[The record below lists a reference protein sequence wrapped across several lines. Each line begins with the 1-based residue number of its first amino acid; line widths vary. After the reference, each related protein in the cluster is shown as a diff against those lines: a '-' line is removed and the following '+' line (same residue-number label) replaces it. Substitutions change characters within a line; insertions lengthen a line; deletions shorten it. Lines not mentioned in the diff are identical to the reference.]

1 MLFNRIWI
9 GFFGIAFLVGTYYLI
24 FEDKVNIYKEMMDA
38 LFASAKSAFDVSIG
52 LTGALCF
59 WLGFM
64 RIGEK
69 GGAVQWLSRLI
80 SPLFVRIFPGIPKN
94 HPASGS
100 IMMNF
105 SANMLGL
112 DNAATPLGLKAMQEM
127 QELNPDK
134 ETASNAQ
141 IMFLALN
148 TAGLTIIPVGVL
160 SIRSQFHSD
169 NTTEV
174 FLPILITTFL
184 SALFALIIV
193 AIKQRIRLIDPVIL
207 AYFLG
212 GLGFITSLLLC
223 SYWYPQYTEAISN
236 IMGNGILFAIIL
248 LFLILAIRK
257 KVVVYEEFIEGAKEG
272 FQVAITIVPYVV
284 AILCAIGLFRASG
297 ALDLLL
303 LGIRKLFEI
312 IGMVHT
318 EFVDA
323 LPVGLIKPFSGSGGR
338 AMFQSIVESNTK
350 GTIKGVD
357 TFVAKIAATMQG
369 GTETTFY
376 ILAVY
381 FGSVKIKNTRYAAG
395 VGLIV
400 DLIGIIIAILVSYLF
415 YQVPAVK

>member
-9 GFFGIAFLVGTYYLI
+9 GFFLIAFLVGTSKLI
-24 FEDKVNIYKEMMDA
+24 FWQDLDIYKRMMEA
-38 LFASAKSAFDVSIG
+38 LFASAKSGFEISLG

-80 SPLFVRIFPGIPKN
+80 SPLFIRIFPEIPKN
-94 HPASGS
+94 HPAAGS

-127 QELNPDK
+127 QELNPNK

-148 TAGLTIIPVGVL
+148 TAGLTIVPVSVVA
-160 SIRSQFHSD
+160 IRSQSHSD

-174 FLPILITTFL
+174 CLPILITTFL
-184 SALFALIIV
+184 SALFALIVV
-193 AIKQRIRLIDPVIL
+193 AIKQRIKLIDPVVI

-212 GLGFITSLLLC
+212 GLGFVTSLLLC
-223 SYWYPQYTEAISN
+223 SLWFPQYTEVISN
-236 IMGNGILFAIIL
+236 ILGNGILFAIIL
-248 LFLILAIRK
+248 LFLLLAIRK

-272 FQVAITIVPYVV
+272 FQVAITIIPYVI

-297 ALDLLL
+297 ALDAVQDGLVW
-303 LGIRKLFEI
+303 FFTT

-318 EFVDA
+318 EFVEA

-338 AMFQSIVESNTK
+338 AMMQSVIESNTTA
-350 GTIKGVD
+350 TIKGVD
-357 TFVAKIAATMQG
+357 TFVGKIAATMQG

-415 YQVPAVK
+415 YHVPAVK

>member
-9 GFFGIAFLVGTYYLI
+9 GFFGVAFIVGTYYLV
-24 FEDKVNIYKEMMDA
+24 FEQDLDIYKRMMDA
-38 LFASAKSAFDVSIG
+38 LFDSAKSAFEISIG

-80 SPLFVRIFPGIPKN
+80 SPLFIRIFPGIPKN
-94 HPASGS
+94 HPAAGS

-148 TAGLTIIPVGVL
+148 TAGLTIIPVSVL
-160 SIRSQFHSD
+160 ALRSKYLSD

-193 AIKQRIRLIDPVIL
+193 AIKQRIRLIDPVVI

-212 GLGFITSLLLC
+212 GLGFVSSLLIC
-223 SYWYPQYTEAISN
+223 SLYFPQYTEVISN
-236 IMGNGILFAIIL
+236 IMGNGILFSIIL

-303 LGIRKLFEI
+303 RGFIELFKA

-338 AMFQSIVESNTK
+338 AMLQSIIEANT
-350 GTIKGVD
+350 TDTVKGVD

-400 DLIGIIIAILVSYLF
+400 DLIGIIIAILVSYMF
-415 YQVPAVK
+415 YQVPAVT

>member
-9 GFFGIAFLVGTYYLI
+9 GFFGIAFLVGTYYLV
-24 FEDKVNIYKEMMDA
+24 FEHDLEIYKRMMDA
-38 LFASAKSAFDVSIG
+38 LFDSAKSAFEISIG

-69 GGAVQWLSRLI
+69 GGAVQWLSKLI
-80 SPLFVRIFPGIPKN
+80 SPLFVRIFPEIPKN
-94 HPASGS
+94 HPAAGS

-127 QELNPDK
+127 QELNPNK

-148 TAGLTIIPVGVL
+148 TAGLTIIPVSVL
-160 SIRSQFHSD
+160 AMRSKFLSD

-184 SALFALIIV
+184 SAMFALIIV
-193 AIKQRIRLIDPVIL
+193 AIKQRIKLIDPVVL

-212 GLGFITSLLLC
+212 GLGFVTSLLLC
-223 SYWYPQYTEAISN
+223 SYWFPQHTEAISN

-297 ALDLLL
+297 ALELLL
-303 LGIRKLFEI
+303 EGFVRFFGW
-312 IGMVHT
+312 IGMAHT
-318 EFVDA
+318 EFVEA

-338 AMFQSIVESNTK
+338 AMLQSIIESNT
-350 GTIKGVD
+350 TETVKGVD

-400 DLIGIIIAILVSYLF
+400 DVIGIIIAILVSYMF
-415 YQVPAVK
+415 YHVPAVK

>member
-9 GFFGIAFLVGTYYLI
+9 GFFGIAFIVGTYYLI
-24 FEDKVNIYKEMMDA
+24 FEQDLDIYKRMMDA
-38 LFASAKSAFDVSIG
+38 LFDSAKSAFEISIG

-69 GGAVQWLSRLI
+69 GGAVTLI
-80 SPLFVRIFPGIPKN
+80 SKLIAPLFVRVFPEIPRN
-94 HPASGS
+94 HPAVGS

-112 DNAATPLGLKAMQEM
+112 DNAATPLGLKAMKEM
-127 QELNPDK
+127 QELNPEK

-148 TAGLTIIPVGVL
+148 TAGLTIIPVSVL
-160 SIRSQFHSD
+160 ALRSKYLSD

-184 SALFALIIV
+184 SALFALVIV
-193 AIKQRIRLIDPVIL
+193 AIKQRIRLIDPVVI

-212 GLGFITSLLLC
+212 GLGFVSSLLIC
-223 SYWYPQYTEAISN
+223 SLYFPQYTEVISN
-236 IMGNGILFAIIL
+236 IMGNGILFSIIIL
-248 LFLILAIRK
+248 FLVLAVRK

-303 LGIRKLFEI
+303 RGFIELFKA

-318 EFVDA
+318 EFVQA

-338 AMFQSIVESNTK
+338 AMLQSIIETNT
-350 GTIKGVD
+350 TETVKGVD

-400 DLIGIIIAILVSYLF
+400 DLIGIIIAILVSYMF

>member
-9 GFFGIAFLVGTYYLI
+9 GFFLIAFVVGTSKLI
-24 FEDKVNIYKEMMDA
+24 FWHDLDIYKRMMEA
-38 LFASAKSAFDVSIG
+38 LFTSAKTAFEISLG
-52 LTGALCF
+52 LTGAICL

-69 GGAVQWLSRLI
+69 GGAILWLSKLI

-112 DNAATPLGLKAMQEM
+112 DNAATPLGLRAMKEM

-134 ETASNAQ
+134 ETASDAQ

-148 TAGLTIIPVGVL
+148 TAGLTIVPVSVL
-160 SIRSQFHSD
+160 AIRSQYLSE

-184 SALFALIIV
+184 SAMFALIIV
-193 AIKQRIRLIDPVIL
+193 SIKQRIKLIDPVVL

-212 GLGFITSLLLC
+212 GLAFISSLLLC
-223 SYWYPQYTEAISN
+223 SFWYPQYTEVISN

-248 LFLILAIRK
+248 LFLILAMRK
-257 KVVVYEEFIEGAKEG
+257 KVLVYDEFIEGAKEG
-272 FQVAITIVPYVV
+272 FQIAITIIPYIV

-297 ALDLLL
+297 SLEAIQDGLTW
-303 LGIRKLFEI
+303 FFTA
-312 IGMVHT
+312 IGLAHT
-318 EFVDA
+318 EFVEA

-338 AMFQSIVESNTK
+338 AMMQSVIESNT
-350 GTIKGVD
+350 TATVKGVD
-357 TFVAKIAATMQG
+357 TFVGKLAATMQG

>member
-1 MLFNRIWI
+1 MLLNRIWI
-9 GFFGIAFLVGTYYLI
+9 SFFLIAFVVGSCKLVFYQ
-24 FEDKVNIYKEMMDA
+24 DMNIYKDMMEA
-38 LFASAKSAFDVSIG
+38 LFDSAKTAFEISLG

-69 GGAVQWLSRLI
+69 GGAVRLLSRLI
-80 SPLFVRIFPGIPKN
+80 APLVSRVFPEIPKD
-94 HPASGS
+94 HPAVGS

-160 SIRSQFHSD
+160 AMRSQYNST

-184 SALFALIIV
+184 SAFLAFIIV
-193 AIKQRIRLIDPVIL
+193 AIKQRIRVLDPIVL
-207 AYFLG
+207 AYLLG
-212 GLGFITSLLLC
+212 GLGFIASLLIITAF
-223 SYWYPQYTEAISN
+223 YPQYTEPISN
-236 IMGNGILFAIIL
+236 VLGNGL
-248 LFLILAIRK
+248 LFGIIVLFLFLGMYR

-272 FQVAITIVPYVV
+272 FQVAIKIVPYVV
-284 AILCAIGLFRASG
+284 AILTGIAVFRASG
-297 ALDLLL
+297 TLDVILE
-303 LGIRKLFEI
+303 GFRWFFMS
-312 IGMVHT
+312 IGLVHT

-338 AMFQSIVESNTK
+338 AMLQNVIEGGGNSVK
-350 GTIKGVD
+350 YGVD
-357 TFVAKIAATMQG
+357 HFVSKIAATMQG

-381 FGSVKIKNTRYAAG
+381 FGSVGIKRTRYAAG

-400 DLIGIIIAILVSYLF
+400 DIIGIVIAILVSYLF
-415 YQVPAVK
+415 YQVPPIK

>member
-1 MLFNRIWI
+1 
-9 GFFGIAFLVGTYYLI
+9 
-24 FEDKVNIYKEMMDA
+24 MMDA
-38 LFASAKSAFDVSIG
+38 LFDSAKSAFEISIG

-69 GGAVQWLSRLI
+69 GGAITLI
-80 SPLFVRIFPGIPKN
+80 SKLIAPLFVRVFPDIPRN
-94 HPASGS
+94 HPAVGS

-127 QELNPDK
+127 QDLNPNK

-148 TAGLTIIPVGVL
+148 TAGLTIIPVSVL
-160 SIRSQFHSD
+160 AMRSKFLSD

-193 AIKQRIRLIDPVIL
+193 AIKQKIKLIDPVVI
-207 AYFLG
+207 AYFIG
-212 GLGFITSLLLC
+212 GLGFISSLLVC
-223 SYWYPQYTEAISN
+223 SLYFPQYTEVISN
-236 IMGNGILFAIIL
+236 VMGNGILFSIIIL
-248 LFLILAIRK
+248 FLVLAVRK

-303 LGIRKLFEI
+303 EGFIWFFRA
-312 IGMVHT
+312 IGMIHT
-318 EFVDA
+318 EFVQA

-338 AMFQSIVESNTK
+338 AMLQSIIESNT
-350 GTIKGVD
+350 TDTVKGVD

-400 DLIGIIIAILVSYLF
+400 DIIGIIIAILVSYLF
-415 YQVPAVK
+415 YQVPVVK

>member
-9 GFFGIAFLVGTYYLI
+9 GFFGVAFLVGTYYLI
-24 FEDKVNIYKEMMDA
+24 FEQDLDIYKRMMDA
-38 LFASAKSAFDVSIG
+38 LFDSAKSAFEISIG

-94 HPASGS
+94 HPAAGS

-148 TAGLTIIPVGVL
+148 TAGLTIIPVSVL
-160 SIRSQFHSD
+160 ALRSKYLSD

-193 AIKQRIRLIDPVIL
+193 AIKQRIRLIDPVVI

-212 GLGFITSLLLC
+212 GLGFVSSLLIC
-223 SYWYPQYTEAISN
+223 SLYFPQYTEVISN
-236 IMGNGILFAIIL
+236 IMGNGILFSIIL
-248 LFLILAIRK
+248 LFLVLAIRK

-303 LGIRKLFEI
+303 RGFIELFKA

-318 EFVDA
+318 EFVQA

-338 AMFQSIVESNTK
+338 AMLQSIIESNT
-350 GTIKGVD
+350 TDTVKGVD

-415 YQVPAVK
+415 YQVPAAK

>member
-9 GFFGIAFLVGTYYLI
+9 GFFGIAFIVGTYFLI
-24 FEDKVNIYKEMMDA
+24 FEKDLDIYKRMMDA
-38 LFASAKSAFDVSIG
+38 LFESAKSAFEISIG

-69 GGAVQWLSRLI
+69 GGAIRVISKLI
-80 SPLFVRIFPGIPKN
+80 SPLFIRVFPEIPKN
-94 HPASGS
+94 HPAVGS

-112 DNAATPLGLKAMQEM
+112 DNAATPLGLKAMQEL
-127 QELNPDK
+127 QELNQNK

-148 TAGLTIIPVGVL
+148 TAGLTIIPVSVL
-160 SIRSQFHSD
+160 ALRSKFLSE

-184 SALFALIIV
+184 SALFALLIV
-193 AIKQRIRLIDPVIL
+193 AIKQRIKLIDPVVI

-212 GLGFITSLLLC
+212 GLGFVSSLLIC
-223 SYWYPQYTEAISN
+223 SLYFPKYTEAISN
-236 IMGNGILFAIIL
+236 IMGNGILFSIII

-303 LGIRKLFEI
+303 EGFVWFFRA
-312 IGMVHT
+312 IGMAHT
-318 EFVDA
+318 EFVQA

-338 AMFQSIVESNTK
+338 AMFQSIVESNTTE
-350 GTIKGVD
+350 TIKGVD

-400 DLIGIIIAILVSYLF
+400 DVIGIIIAILVSYIF

>member
-9 GFFGIAFLVGTYYLI
+9 GFFGVAFLVGTYYLI
-24 FEDKVNIYKEMMDA
+24 FEGDVDIYKRMMDA
-38 LFASAKSAFDVSIG
+38 LFDSAKSAFEISIG

-64 RIGEK
+64 RIGER
-69 GGAVQWLSRLI
+69 GGAVQWLSKLI
-80 SPLFVRIFPGIPKN
+80 SPLFIRIFPGIPKN
-94 HPASGS
+94 HPAAGS

-127 QELNPDK
+127 QELNTDK

-148 TAGLTIIPVGVL
+148 TAGLTIIPVSVL
-160 SIRSQFHSD
+160 AIRSKYLSD

-193 AIKQRIRLIDPVIL
+193 AVKQRIRLIDPVVI

-212 GLGFITSLLLC
+212 GLGFVTSLLLSC
-223 SYWYPQYTEAISN
+223 IWFPQYTEAISN

-272 FQVAITIVPYVV
+272 FQVAINIVPYVV

-297 ALDLLL
+297 ALELLL
-303 LGIRKLFEI
+303 EGFIRFFGL
-312 IGMVHT
+312 IGLVHT
-318 EFVDA
+318 EFVEA

-338 AMFQSIVESNTK
+338 AMFQNIIEANT
-350 GTIKGVD
+350 TENIKGVD

-400 DLIGIIIAILVSYLF
+400 DVIGIIIAILVSYMF
-415 YQVPAVK
+415 YHVPAVK

>member
-9 GFFGIAFLVGTYYLI
+9 GFFLISFVVATCKLI
-24 FEDKVNIYKEMMDA
+24 FWYDTGIYEKMSLA
-38 LFASAKSAFDVSIG
+38 LFDSAKSAFDISIG

-69 GGAVQWLSRLI
+69 GGAVQLLAKVI
-80 SPLFVRIFPGIPKN
+80 SPFTARIFPEIPKD
-94 HPASGS
+94 HPAIGS

-112 DNAATPLGLKAMQEM
+112 DNSATPLGLKAMKEM
-127 QELNPDK
+127 QDLNPDK
-134 ETASNAQ
+134 EKASNAQ

-148 TAGLTIIPVGVL
+148 TAGLTIIPVSVL
-160 SIRSQFHSD
+160 AMLSKMNSS
-169 NTTEV
+169 NPTEV
-174 FLPILITTFL
+174 FIPILITTFL
-184 SALFALIIV
+184 SAFCALIIV
-193 AIKQRIRLIDPVIL
+193 AIKQRIKLLDPIVL
-207 AYFLG
+207 LYFAIGLSFVG
-212 GLGFITSLLLC
+212 GLLAISVYF
-223 SYWYPQYTEAISN
+223 PQYTSTISSV
-236 IMGNGILFAIIL
+236 MGNGILLSFIIL
-248 LFLILAIRK
+248 FLVLAMVK

-297 ALDLLL
+297 CLDALLD
-303 LGIRKLFEI
+303 GIRELCI
-312 IGMVHT
+312 WIGLVHT

-338 AMFQSIVESNTK
+338 AMLQSVLENKSF
-350 GTIKGVD
+350 GPD
-357 TFVAKIAATMQG
+357 SFVGKMAATMQG

-395 VGLIV
+395 VGLLV
-400 DLIGIIIAILVSYLF
+400 DIIGIIIAILVSYLF
-415 YQVPAVK
+415 YSY

>member
-9 GFFGIAFLVGTYYLI
+9 GFFLIAFTVGTCKLV
-24 FEDKVNIYKEMMDA
+24 FFQDVNIYKNMMEA
-38 LFASAKSAFDVSIG
+38 LFTSAKTGFEVSIG

-69 GGAVQWLSRLI
+69 GGAIQLLSKLI
-80 SPLFVRIFPGIPKN
+80 APLFVRVFPEIPEN
-94 HPASGS
+94 HPAVGS

-127 QELNPDK
+127 QELNPNK

-148 TAGLTIIPVGVL
+148 TAGLTIIPVSVFAL
-160 SIRSQFHSD
+160 RSQYDSH

-184 SALFALIIV
+184 SAFVALLLV
-193 AIKQRIRLIDPVIL
+193 AFKQKIKLWDPVVL
-207 AYFLG
+207 AYLLG
-212 GLGFITSLLLC
+212 GMGFIASLLLVTA
-223 SYWYPQYTEAISN
+223 YYPQYTENISN
-236 IMGNGILFAIIL
+236 VFGNGLLFGIIILF
-248 LFLILAIRK
+248 LALAMRK

-272 FQVAITIVPYVV
+272 FGVAIKIVPYVI
-284 AILCAIGLFRASG
+284 AILTAIAVFRASG
-297 ALDLLL
+297 TLEAILEA
-303 LGIRKLFEI
+303 IRWFFVT

-338 AMFQSIVESNTK
+338 AMLQ
-350 GTIKGVD
+350 TIIEAPNSGPD
-357 TFVAKIAATMQG
+357 GFVSKIAATMQG

-381 FGSVKIKNTRYAAG
+381 FGSVGIKKTRYAAG

-400 DLIGIIIAILVSYLF
+400 DIVGIIIAILVSYLF
-415 YQVPAVK
+415 YAVPPIK